1 MSWSYIEFNKWIDSG
16 CDESKAKKV
25 YTLNLNSHKLTSL
38 PESFGRLVNLRILY
52 LYGNKLTSLP
62 ESFGQLRNLQT
73 LKLGNNRL
81 TSLPECVCQLENL
94 QTLDLCDNQL
104 ARLPKSFGQLINL
117 QTLYLYGNQLRS
129 LPKSFSQ
136 LTNLQVLCLS
146 ENKLTTLPKC
156 IEQLVNLITLN
167 LGENKLRSLPKSFG
181 QLVNLHTLSLHY
193 NQLINIPKSFGQLVN
208 LNTLYLGNNQLIN
221 IPEALGQLVNLN
233 EFSIYANQ
241 LTSLPPFLGNLL
253 HLERFNYSNNPIEH
267 IPANVLR
274 MINRTETVQGVYT
287 DAQSVHNS
295 SIQKSL
301 LDSVNRLLAI
311 PIPTGGKEVINSIL
325 TDSFLT
331 EDTKA
336 RLIEYSEDTSVHTV
350 LNLTFSEM
358 LVVVWN
364 RIETLSKQRDEIK
377 KTLNSEMQDA
387 ECKCFTGRISR
398 LVNCLAGYDDLVV
411 VEIADSE
418 QIGTIV
424 ELVRSRLEENYTVE
438 EHRRLVSEEL
448 TERGYSRE
456 VIDEWVK
463 YIE

>member
-1 MSWSYIEFNKWIDSG
+1 MSWTCIEFKKWIDNG
-16 CDESKAKKV
+16 CDESEAEKV
-25 YTLNLNSHKLTSL
+25 HTLDMYNNQLINI
-38 PESFGRLVNLRILY
+38 PESFGQLVNLQTLDLRR
-52 LYGNKLTSLP
+52 NKLINIPDSFGQLMNLQKLNLGANQLINIPESFGQLVNLQTLGLCDNQLTSLP
-62 ESFGQLRNLQT
+62 ESFGQLHNLEI
-73 LKLGNNRL
+73 LDLSANRL
-81 TSLPECVCQLENL
+81 TSLPE
-94 QTLDLCDNQL
+94 
-104 ARLPKSFGQLINL
+104 SFGQLGNL
-117 QTLYLYGNQLRS
+117 DSLYSHCNQLTS
-129 LPKSFSQ
+129 IP
-136 LTNLQVLCLS
+136 
-146 ENKLTTLPKC
+146 E
-156 IEQLVNLITLN
+156 
-167 LGENKLRSLPKSFG
+167 SFG
-181 QLVNLHTLSLHY
+181 QLRNLQIL
-193 NQLINIPKSFGQLVN
+193 N
-208 LNTLYLGNNQLIN
+208 LTHNK
-221 IPEALGQLVNLN
+221 
-233 EFSIYANQ
+233 
-241 LTSLPPFLGNLL
+241 LTSLPPLLGTLRR
-253 HLERFNYSNNPIEH
+253 LEEFYYSNNPIEH

-287 DAQSVHNS
+287 DTQSVHNS

-311 PIPTGGKEVINSIL
+311 PIPNGEVINSIL

-364 RIETLSKQRDEIK
+364 RISTLDSQDEIK
-377 KTLNSEMQDA
+377 KTLNAEMQDA

-424 ELVRSRLEENYTVE
+424 ELVRSQLDENYTVE
-438 EHRRLVSEEL
+438 EHRRLVSEAL
-448 TERGYSRE
+448 AERGYSRE
-456 VIDEWVK
+456 VIDEWIR

>member
-1 MSWSYIEFNKWIDSG
+1 MSWTCIEFKKWIDNG
-16 CDESKAKKV
+16 CDESEAEKV
-25 YTLNLNSHKLTSL
+25 HTLDMYNNQLINIPESFGQLVNLQTLDLRRNKLINIPDSFGQLMNLQKLNLGANQLINIPESFGQLVNLQTLGLCDNQLTSL
-38 PESFGRLVNLRILY
+38 PESFGQLQNLKNLSLYNNQLTSLPESFGQLVNLKTIFINNNLLKSLPELFGQLGNLQVLY
-52 LYGNKLTSLP
+52 LDNNKLINIPDSFRQLRNLQTLDLWGNKLISLPESFGQLTNLQALFINDNQLINIP

-73 LKLGNNRL
+73 LFIN
-81 TSLPECVCQLENL
+81 
-94 QTLDLCDNQL
+94 DNQ
-104 ARLPKSFGQLINL
+104 F
-117 QTLYLYGNQLRS
+117 
-129 LPKSFSQ
+129 
-136 LTNLQVLCLS
+136 
-146 ENKLTTLPKC
+146 
-156 IEQLVNLITLN
+156 
-167 LGENKLRSLPKSFG
+167 
-181 QLVNLHTLSLHY
+181 
-193 NQLINIPKSFGQLVN
+193 
-208 LNTLYLGNNQLIN
+208 
-221 IPEALGQLVNLN
+221 
-233 EFSIYANQ
+233 
-241 LTSLPPFLGNLL
+241 TSLPPLLGNLRR
-253 HLERFNYSNNPIEH
+253 LERFYYSNNPIEH

-274 MINRTETVQGVYT
+274 MINRTQTIQGVYT

-311 PIPTGGKEVINSIL
+311 PIPKGGEDVINSIL

-358 LVVVWN
+358 LIVVWN
-364 RIETLSKQRDEIK
+364 RIKTLDSREEIK
-377 KTLNSEMQDA
+377 KTLNTEMQDA

-424 ELVRSRLEENYTVE
+424 ELVRTHLGENYTID
-438 EHRRLVSEEL
+438 EHRRLVCEAL
-448 TERGYSRE
+448 TERGYSQE
-456 VIDEWVK
+456 VIDEWVR